1 MIFTARFTLNYI
13 IAFVLVILTAQLVRA
28 EGLNGNERPNVNDR
42 KVMRDARMAFEKKD
56 FRRSIS
62 LYSKIPAT
70 SDYWAESLEERAW
83 ALVHVKEHDQA
94 LALVKT
100 LTAPPVKSEIG
111 AEPYLLSAL
120 VQLRLCDYD
129 ELFKVMKRF
138 KTDVKPRY
146 EALKE
151 LAKTGQSSASEK
163 FLTRSIEL
171 GQISRNTAGPELSS
185 LPRLVYRDAK
195 MQAAF
200 KDMLKPGASD
210 RYTRIVGLRLK
221 ALAARDVKDLDI
233 VLRKFHLIEVEAVS
247 RMYSDVHLAD
257 GKNPAT
263 EIKRDANTLVFPDDD
278 EDVWLDELDD
288 YHVNAKG
295 CPAAK
300 TAAVAGKGPK
310 S

>member
-13 IAFVLVILTAQLVRA
+13 LAFVLVILTAQLARA
-28 EGLNGNERPNVNDR
+28 EGLKLDDR
-42 KVMRDARMAFEKKD
+42 KVMRDARVAFEKKD
-56 FRRSIS
+56 FRRSIT

-70 SDYWAESLEERAW
+70 SDYWPESLEERAW

-146 EALKE
+146 EALKM
-151 LAKTGQSSASEK
+151 LAKSGQSEASER
-163 FLTRSIEL
+163 FLARAIEM
-171 GQISRNTAGPELSS
+171 GQVSRTSAGPDLAA

-195 MQAAF
+195 LQSAF
-200 KDMLKPGASD
+200 RDMLKPGVSD
-210 RYTRIVGLRLK
+210 RHARVAGLRLK
-221 ALAARDVKDLDI
+221 DLAQRDVKDLDI
-233 VLRKFHLIEVEAVS
+233 ILRKFHLIEVEAVS

-257 GKNPAT
+257 GKNPAK
-263 EIKRDANTLVFPDDD
+263 EIERDANTLVFSDDD
-278 EDVWLDELDD
+278 EDVWLDELDN

>member
-13 IAFVLVILTAQLVRA
+13 VAFLLVILTAQLARA
-28 EGLNGNERPNVNDR
+28 EGAKIDDR
-42 KVMRDARMAFEKKD
+42 KTMRDARVAFEKKD

-70 SDYWAESLEERAW
+70 SDYWPESLEERAW

-138 KTDVKPRY
+138 KSDVKLRY

-151 LAKTGQSSASEK
+151 LAKTGATDASEK
-163 FLTRSIEL
+163 FLTRSIEI
-171 GQISRNTAGPELSS
+171 GQMSRVSAGPELGS

-195 MQAAF
+195 IQSAF

-210 RYTRIVGLRLK
+210 RHARIVGLRLK

-247 RMYSDVHLAD
+247 RMYSDIHLAD
-257 GKNPAT
+257 GKTPAT

-278 EDVWLDELDD
+278 EDVWLDELDN

>member
-1 MIFTARFTLNYI
+1 MIFTARFTFNYI
-13 IAFVLVILTAQLVRA
+13 MAFVLVILTAQLVLA
-28 EGLNGNERPNVNDR
+28 EGVKVDER
-42 KVMRDARMAFEKKD
+42 KTMRDARVAFEKKD

-70 SDYWAESLEERAW
+70 SDYWPESLEERAW

-100 LTAPPVKSEIG
+100 LTAPPVKFEIG

-138 KTDVKPRY
+138 KSDVKPRY
-146 EALKE
+146 EALKD
-151 LAKTGQSSASEK
+151 LAKAGQSAASEK
-163 FLTRSIEL
+163 FLTRAIEQ
-171 GQISRNTAGPELSS
+171 GQLSRTSAGPELEF
-185 LPRLVYRDAK
+185 LPRLFYRDAK
-195 MQAAF
+195 MQSAF
-200 KDMLKPGASD
+200 KDILKPGSSD
-210 RYTRIVGLRLK
+210 RHARVVGMRLK
-221 ALAARDVKDLDI
+221 ALAERDVKDLDV

-263 EIKRDANTLVFPDDD
+263 EIKRDANILVFPDDE
-278 EDVWLDELDD
+278 EDVWLDELDH

-295 CPAAK
+295 CPAEK
-300 TAAVAGKGPK
+300 TAAVTGKGPK

>member
-13 IAFVLVILTAQLVRA
+13 LAFVLVILTAQLVRA
-28 EGLNGNERPNVNDR
+28 EALKVDDR
-42 KVMRDARMAFEKKD
+42 KQMRDARVAFEKKD
-56 FRRSIS
+56 YRRSIS

-70 SDYWAESLEERAW
+70 SDYWPESLEERAW

-138 KTDVKPRY
+138 KTDIKPRF

-151 LAKTGQSSASEK
+151 LSKSGRSNASDR
-163 FLTRSIEL
+163 FLARSIQM
-171 GQISRNTAGPELSS
+171 GQLSRASAGPDLAE
-185 LPRLVYRDAK
+185 LPRLSYRDAK
-195 MQAAF
+195 LQKAF
-200 KDMLKPGASD
+200 LDMKKPGASD
-210 RYTRIVGLRLK
+210 RHLGIMNLRMK
-221 ALAARDVKDLDI
+221 ALASRDVKEI
-233 VLRKFHLIEVEAVS
+233 ETILRKFHLIEVEAVS

-257 GKNPAT
+257 GKNPGT
-263 EIKRDANTLVFPDDD
+263 EIQRDANTLVFPDDD
-278 EDVWLDELDD
+278 EDVWLDELDN

-295 CPAAK
+295 CPAGK
-300 TAAVAGKGPK
+300 STAVASKGPK

>member
-1 MIFTARFTLNYI
+1 MIFTERFTLNYTL
-13 IAFVLVILTAQLVRA
+13 AFVLVILTAQLARA
-28 EGLNGNERPNVNDR
+28 EGAKVDER
-42 KVMRDARMAFEKKD
+42 KTMRDARVAFEKKD

-62 LYSKIPAT
+62 LYAKIPAT
-70 SDYWAESLEERAW
+70 SDYWPESLEERAW

-138 KTDVKPRY
+138 KADVKPRY
-146 EALKE
+146 DALKE
-151 LAKTGQSSASEK
+151 LAKSGKTVASEK
-163 FLTRSIEL
+163 FLTRSMEL
-171 GQISRNTAGPELSS
+171 GQMSRTAAGPELGS

-195 MQAAF
+195 IQSAF
-200 KDMLKPGASD
+200 KDMLKPGSSD
-210 RYTRIVGLRLK
+210 RHARIVGLRLK
-221 ALAARDVKDLDI
+221 ALAARDVKDLDTI
-233 VLRKFHLIEVEAVS
+233 LRKFHLIEVEAVS
-247 RMYSDVHLAD
+247 RMYSNVHLAD
-257 GKNPAT
+257 GKSPAA
-263 EIKRDANTLVFPDDD
+263 EIKRDANTLVFPDDA
-278 EDVWLDELDD
+278 EDVWLDELDN

-300 TAAVAGKGPK
+300 TAAVTGKGPK